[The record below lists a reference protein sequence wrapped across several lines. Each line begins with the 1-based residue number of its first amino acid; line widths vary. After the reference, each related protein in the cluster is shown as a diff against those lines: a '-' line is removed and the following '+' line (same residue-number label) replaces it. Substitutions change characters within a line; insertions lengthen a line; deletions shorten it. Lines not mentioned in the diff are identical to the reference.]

1 MTDISDCVLEILL
14 YFCPDFISKI
24 STYQKSKNQKSEMA
38 NVNIIII
45 KSKYFL
51 KA

>member
-24 STYQKSKNQKSEMA
+24 STYQKSEIKNQKWQM
-38 NVNIIII
+38 
-45 KSKYFL
+45 
-51 KA
+51 